1 MIWNGNW
8 IWFLDTQMGLV
19 DVVFGNTCKR
29 IANVVELLRMAFA
42 SDD

>member
-1 MIWNGNW
+1 MEWK
-8 IWFLDTQMGLV
+8 LDLV